1 MKHRSSGF
9 PGWLKGNDTS
19 RGNAWSTCEL
29 ASSLRA
35 MEGGHTISYRPEFRN
50 SVQLGVAMRFFAFSI
65 FAWLILVTPAALAQ
79 KEEVP
84 KSIAGSVGGA
94 LGWAE
99 KGFLGVAEAMPE
111 EKYSYIPTQGN
122 FDGVRSFGEQV
133 KHVACAQFAFFNE
146 IEGKTPPEHCEKGG
160 PSKAKTK
167 AELLRY
173 LRDSFEYGDK
183 VLATITA
190 QNAVD
195 RVEGPYAGPNT
206 KLGMAMAA
214 LWHVTDHF
222 GQLVVYLRLSGIVP
236 PVTQQYPLKVR

>member
-1 MKHRSSGF
+1 MKHRSRGF
-9 PGWLKGNDTS
+9 PGGLKGNDTS
-19 RGNAWSTCEL
+19 RGSARSTCEL

-35 MEGGHTISYRPEFRN
+35 IEGGHTMSYRPEFRN
-50 SVQLGVAMRFFAFSI
+50 FVQLEVAMRFFAFSI
-65 FAWLILVTPAALAQ
+65 CGLLIFVTPAAMAQ
-79 KEEVP
+79 KDEVP
-84 KSIAGSVGGA
+84 KTIAGSVGGA

-122 FDGVRSFGEQV
+122 FVGVRSFGEQV

-160 PSKAKTK
+160 GAKAKTK
-167 AELLRY
+167 AELLQY

-183 VLATITA
+183 VLATINA

-206 KLGMAMAA
+206 KLGMASAA
-214 LWHVTDHF
+214 LWHITDHF
-222 GQLVVYLRLSGIVP
+222 GQLVVYLRLNGIVP

>member
-1 MKHRSSGF
+1 MK
-9 PGWLKGNDTS
+9 
-19 RGNAWSTCEL
+19 L
-29 ASSLRA
+29 ATL
-35 MEGGHTISYRPEFRN
+35 I
-50 SVQLGVAMRFFAFSI
+50 I
-65 FAWLILVTPAALAQ
+65 FAGLIFVGPAALAQ
-79 KEEVP
+79 KEDVP

-111 EKYSYIPTQGN
+111 EKYAYIPTQGN
-122 FDGVRSFGEQV
+122 FEGVRSFGEQV

-167 AELLRY
+167 PELMQY

-214 LWHVTDHF
+214 LWHITDHF
-222 GQLVVYLRLSGIVP
+222 GQLVVYLRLNGIVP